1 MATVTI
7 IAASRGGQQQPLPH
21 PDNLSQQKL
30 REWVIQ
36 RGRPGGGGYRARG
49 AGQQRQPEHP
59 DTLSPEQIHEW
70 IIHRGRPGGG
80 GYGFIG
86 TGLQRQQRQQ
96 EIFSPQ
102 RLRDCVSQRGAP
114 GCVEAPALGASESAA
129 APGASESAAAL
140 GASES
145 AANLGASESAAA
157 LGASASTATGPASA
171 EALHTFTLDSGAS
184 RCFFRDCTTVTPLTT
199 PIPVSLADPTGG
211 PVVERAST
219 VLPCLAF
226 PSGSLS
232 GLHLPSFSTN
242 VWRCTCSRTGRHLA
256 TFIRQPG
263 SSLYTL
269 TTASTQVAASG
280 QVAASSQVSASGQLA
295 ASCSCQERY
304 FLLVVDDY
312 SRYTTVFP
320 LRSKAD
326 VTRVLIPWI
335 HAACLQLCERFRR
348 DLPVL
353 RLHSDWGGE
362 FSFGLLAEFCR
373 DQGIVKTFMLPTS
386 PHQNGIAEH
395 RIGLVME
402 LNLWPR
408 VSLPETSPTLRWTG
422 EVGDASAFR
431 VWGALSLVH
440 NTTASKLS
448 PRTLRSAFLG
458 FPTDAPPWQFY
469 YPRSSHVFSSQDVT
483 LDESVCFYRLHP
495 HASYPVD
502 PPPLVEP
509 LEISSDSSGP
519 AEGDDPAADDTSTT
533 RHSPRFKTPPGF
545 PPRPSSPP
553 PQPATMD
560 SVAGGASSRGAQ
572 TGGAGSGGAETG
584 GADTGGAA
592 SPSGS
597 GAVGDPT
604 GGPGVGQPS
613 RLETLSPQQIREWIV
628 QRSHPGGRGYSVTAF
643 GAAGAGGTGATGTG
657 GAWATGAGAA
667 GPGGACTRGIGVA
680 GATGAGGAG
689 GAVGGA
695 EAAGP
700 GGACTGGARAARAG
714 GAAGARGASGGAGGT
729 RAAGTGGAGATGAGA
744 AGAASPGGARTI
756 VTGAAGVG
764 GAAGAPGAT
773 GAAGTGGAG
782 AAGAGGAGGAVG
794 TRDVGD
800 RGTGGT
806 GVIDGMGTV
815 PRRPFFYPQPQ
826 SSLPPPVSA
835 LRQVLS
841 LLSYT
846 RLTPPLLCPPI
857 DQSQPQLVPAPTPHT
872 EVIESLTERREPETH
887 ASIPVCAHRVARPR
901 PPAVPGTHGMALRP
915 SSVPQRVVL
924 PEPPASSLPHVPDP
938 EFDLACATCPT
949 VTCLLAIVVTDP
961 NLEST
966 AAFVLVTELVD
977 FVARSR
983 LDYVAGLVTKSESVC
998 PPSVGGEHALGS
1010 DVLEDRLFELECLA
1024 VVLPRFASMLLCLE
1038 GDLDALDIPTPRSY
1052 AKAIVG
1058 EYSSQWQTAMDT
1070 EMASCKSTSTYVD
1083 EVPPLGANIVDGMW
1097 VFRVK
1102 RPPGSPPAF
1111 KARYVARGFSH
1122 RQGVDYFQNFPPTL
1136 KMTTLWVL
1144 LHVAAQ
1150 RDY

>member
-232 GLHLPSFSTN
+232 GLHLPSFSTKLMSN
-242 VWRCTCSRTGRHLA
+242 AVLQDVWVD
-256 TFIRQPG
+256 TFIPG
-263 SSLYTL
+263 GQRVAMHMLPDWTSPCYIHSATWVQSVHPDHCVYTGGCVRSGGCVESGVCVRSACSVL
-269 TTASTQVAASG
+269 LVSGTLPLDSPLAPPTRSPLSAASV
-280 QVAASSQVSASGQLA
+280 QHALPSPCLWPS
-295 ASCSCQERY
+295 QERY

-495 HASYPVD
+495 HASYPVPLAPLFLVLVPHPVD
-502 PPPLVEP
+502 PLPHRVLLPQ
-509 LEISSDSSGP
+509 
-519 AEGDDPAADDTSTT
+519 GDDPAADDTSTT

-604 GGPGVGQPS
+604 GVD
-613 RLETLSPQQIREWIV
+613 
-628 QRSHPGGRGYSVTAF
+628 
-643 GAAGAGGTGATGTG
+643 
-657 GAWATGAGAA
+657 
-667 GPGGACTRGIGVA
+667 C
-680 GATGAGGAG
+680 
-689 GAVGGA
+689 
-695 EAAGP
+695 
-700 GGACTGGARAARAG
+700 
-714 GAAGARGASGGAGGT
+714 
-729 RAAGTGGAGATGAGA
+729 
-744 AGAASPGGARTI
+744 
-756 VTGAAGVG
+756 
-764 GAAGAPGAT
+764 
-773 GAAGTGGAG
+773 
-782 AAGAGGAGGAVG
+782 
-794 TRDVGD
+794 
-800 RGTGGT
+800 
-806 GVIDGMGTV
+806 
-815 PRRPFFYPQPQ
+815 
-826 SSLPPPVSA
+826 SA
-835 LRQVLS
+835 
-841 LLSYT
+841 
-846 RLTPPLLCPPI
+846 
-857 DQSQPQLVPAPTPHT
+857 
-872 EVIESLTERREPETH
+872 
-887 ASIPVCAHRVARPR
+887 
-901 PPAVPGTHGMALRP
+901 
-915 SSVPQRVVL
+915 
-924 PEPPASSLPHVPDP
+924 
-938 EFDLACATCPT
+938 
-949 VTCLLAIVVTDP
+949 
-961 NLEST
+961 
-966 AAFVLVTELVD
+966 
-977 FVARSR
+977 
-983 LDYVAGLVTKSESVC
+983 
-998 PPSVGGEHALGS
+998 
-1010 DVLEDRLFELECLA
+1010 
-1024 VVLPRFASMLLCLE
+1024 
-1038 GDLDALDIPTPRSY
+1038 
-1052 AKAIVG
+1052 
-1058 EYSSQWQTAMDT
+1058 
-1070 EMASCKSTSTYVD
+1070 
-1083 EVPPLGANIVDGMW
+1083 
-1097 VFRVK
+1097 
-1102 RPPGSPPAF
+1102 
-1111 KARYVARGFSH
+1111 
-1122 RQGVDYFQNFPPTL
+1122 
-1136 KMTTLWVL
+1136 
-1144 LHVAAQ
+1144 
-1150 RDY
+1150 